1 MEKPR
6 KKPYGPAF
14 WCAFGRA
21 AAQFAAVAALA
32 ALLLP
37 GGAAALPEDP
47 AALARTAL
55 LAGVVRPVFEEAFYR
70 GLVQQLLER
79 LAGPRWA
86 LAGQAVVFGLAHGT
100 VPQKLYGFA
109 MGLVLG
115 GCAEKTGR
123 VWPGAVLHS
132 INNWIV
138 LAGCLAGRGV

>member
-1 MEKPR
+1 M
-6 KKPYGPAF
+6 
-14 WCAFGRA
+14 
-21 AAQFAAVAALA
+21 
-32 ALLLP
+32 
-37 GGAAALPEDP
+37 
-47 AALARTAL
+47 
-55 LAGVVRPVFEEAFYR
+55 EEAFYR
-70 GLVQQLLER
+70 GLVQRLLER

-115 GCAEKTGR
+115 DCAEKTGR

>member
-6 KKPYGPAF
+6 KKPRGPAF

-21 AAQFAAVAALA
+21 AAQFAVVAALA

-37 GGAAALPEDP
+37 GGKAALPEDP

-55 LAGVVRPVFEEAFYR
+55 LAGVVRPV
-70 GLVQQLLER
+70 LER

>member
-6 KKPYGPAF
+6 KKPYGPVF

-37 GGAAALPEDP
+37 GGQTALPEDP
-47 AALARTAL
+47 AALVRTAL
-55 LAGVVRPVFEEAFYR
+55 LAGVVRPVLEEAFYR
-70 GLVQQLLER
+70 GLVQRLLER
-79 LAGPRWA
+79 

-115 GCAEKTGR
+115 DCAEKTGR